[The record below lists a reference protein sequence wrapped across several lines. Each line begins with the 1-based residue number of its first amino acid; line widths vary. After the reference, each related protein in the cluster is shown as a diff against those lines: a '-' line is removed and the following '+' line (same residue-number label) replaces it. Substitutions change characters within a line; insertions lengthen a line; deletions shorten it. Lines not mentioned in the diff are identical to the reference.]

1 MSDINEPPSC
11 ELIFLCDHVTWQL
24 RVRDLEAALALERS
38 GLQEAQS
45 GLELLRSQFREV
57 ERAYSL
63 ERERSSSTER
73 ALQRL
78 QKEYN
83 QCKSDLS
90 VALDTERTMTSDL
103 TARLEEEKKQH
114 ADTHTLLQQAA
125 QRQSDAEDSVRH
137 IKETLQQHTNTD
149 MSPPAKDDGRR
160 SPSAEVLQLLQ
171 TTLAAWRHRQEAA
184 DRQVQDLLRASE
196 RLQEEK
202 QTLCQLTSD
211 QSRQLQESQQAS
223 STLEQEVRRL
233 RQESSDWSTQSRALR
248 AELEKEKE
256 EREKEKE
263 EREKEKEERVAEV
276 QKITGHYETESKA
289 RLSFLYCVYQRLL
302 AGCVLLDQ
310 PQCILGDF
318 TWKELC
324 DVINEQVDQLT
335 SDLRGANAKITHLQ
349 SVCEKKSVCVRELQ
363 RSQECVLSRLEESVR
378 RREEAWSSQ
387 HTHTVTQLQNELQL
401 CRSQCDSLR
410 DHVASLELHS
420 SSLTSD
426 LSRLRSLLSRSR
438 RESAC
443 FLSACAL
450 LAGTLTHTHR
460 RLQTLCRQKTL
471 LCRRLAERE
480 VLEEEVRRLARALGG
495 EEDEEGEEEGRRRRR
510 AVRRWRKSVCVVLA
524 VRRWCALGKQTTV
537 LFRLERG
544 GRGGGGGPAVCVCG
558 ESTATQKSQ
567 DTLSTDKGA
576 DDGDEGRDGVCA
588 RWLRSK
594 SLSSIILSSMADL
607 QGALTHTGSA
617 PLDVM
622 SAARSALSRLLD
634 HLLDQSEA
642 ASSVST
648 CRVDED
654 TLSGRLRLGLS
665 RLTPLQ
671 RDMKALVSTLQQ
683 HFLLFSQRLHS
694 AEVERRSLR
703 LEVANLKR
711 GLRHER
717 EETVP
722 AQQFHSVCA
731 ELRQAL
737 NREQEA
743 QTLIQEQTNQLH
755 TLQLRVN
762 THTAER
768 TNTHHTLKQTAQ
780 SLSEARQ
787 EVSRKER
794 SLRILGKHLSGV
806 QRERKQLEER
816 LQRAEGELRDAARRQ
831 DFLISNMKAAE
842 TSYKEVRESL
852 VQSRRWLSAQP
863 RPLLLPKD
871 HLELSGA
878 ESIMGAPEVAAC
890 QSLLSTFSQLCHT
903 CSSRIDWLE
912 QEVSAHRSHV
922 TALRSELQDACLRDN
937 QALAPS
943 VRCTVSACSCA
954 CFKPGTVQL
963 RSCDRCGHSWVAHA
977 LAKLQFQT
985 QPPSSCGPVEVA
997 LPGLVF
1003 DLSSLVLYGAQAV
1016 PVRLKILLDR
1026 LYSILTPDQVSHI
1039 LHTLGWSLGDYVR
1052 GYMLQHPSGK
1062 VLDRWLMVAPEEELL
1077 ILKQFLRFG
1086 ETRPIVELMTL
1097 QCLTAVNH
1105 LSDPELSPAPKSC
1118 QSNINTFIER
1128 NGGTP
1133 EVFKNTSGDS
1143 RLVAGV
1149 CRFKKNSPVDHSEPV
1164 HHFENFPGGPSLLLP
1179 FHFPS
1184 PALHCLVPPTKEL
1197 VPPSKLTQC
1206 LRKLSGTK
1214 LLERH
1219 RQEGGRRE
1227 QENDRSLQQ
1236 TEFEPGFKIKA
1247 DPDKP
1252 HPPRSAWHQDR
1263 RFHRGRKGRVCCGVC
1278 GKSFYD
1284 KGTLKIHYN
1293 AVHLK
1298 IKHRCTVAGCT
1309 MVFSSLRSRNR
1320 HSANPNPRLH
1330 TGAGRD
1336 AHIQK
1341 NTHTDPHTSLH
1352 SDTLTYKARKDVH
1365 NTHTRMCKEKHIS
1378 DTLWQHDDDDAHM
1391 RTHTVRNRLNVHTSS
1406 KHGCQDNTPPHSDSP
1421 PPSSHPL
1428 PQTLSQNTNQNF
1440 ALNGSTYRSNLVP
1453 PPPPLLPAHSA
1464 PSLGSPPCLVS
1475 LVVPAVE
1482 KTERCR
1488 HLLSLTAPAPLTG
1501 PAPIPMASC
1510 DSCPVSCDCDVTE
1523 GKPEEAIT
1531 SLLTSQ
1537 QRRWE
1542 SGDPMPKK
1550 KPRKSS
1556 MPVKIEREKVEG
1568 GRHEEEEEEEEEC

>member
-1 MSDINEPPSC
+1 MQPEAAERRRQCGRRRRGESGHSRAEPRGNHRRAESSEEEVTRLKEVVATKQQKDKQAGEREGEEDEGRGRDRSRGVGGRRRSRRAASEGGEGGEESGKLRWRVHQLEKERLELTSGHNQELCRLQAELTRLRSSVERGEAQRVELQYQLTVSQRDADRVSELSRDKQALTERAAELQQTVQELQRALDITRQARDEDQHALQQEVEERDRFIQSFSSENQRLHRLLQDQEEALEESERRMAKVQKELEKEAEVNRRQANELKYLTEREERSRREKEVSDQRVKSLESSVEAERAAHLESKFNSEI
-11 ELIFLCDHVTWQL
+11 IQL

-103 TARLEEEKKQH
+103 TARLEEEKRRH

-125 QRQSDAEDSVRH
+125 QRQSDTEDSVRR
-137 IKETLQQHTNTD
+137 IRETLQRHTNTD
-149 MSPPAKDDGRR
+149 MSPPAKDDGWR

-171 TTLAAWRHRQEAA
+171 TTLAACRHRQEAA

-202 QTLCQLTSD
+202 QTLCQLTSE

-233 RQESSDWSTQSRALR
+233 RQESSDWSTQSRALQ
-248 AELEKEKE
+248 AELEKEREERRE

-263 EREKEKEERVAEV
+263 ERKKEKEERVAEV

-335 SDLRGANAKITHLQ
+335 SDLQGANAKITHLQ

-410 DHVASLELHS
+410 DHAASLELHS

-480 VLEEEVRRLARALGG
+480 VLEEEVRRLARALG
-495 EEDEEGEEEGRRRRR
+495 
-510 AVRRWRKSVCVVLA
+510 
-524 VRRWCALGKQTTV
+524 
-537 LFRLERG
+537 
-544 GRGGGGGPAVCVCG
+544 
-558 ESTATQKSQ
+558 
-567 DTLSTDKGA
+567 DKGA

-607 QGALTHTGSA
+607 QGALTHTGST

-642 ASSVST
+642 ASSVSP

-722 AQQFHSVCA
+722 AQRFHSVCA

-743 QTLIQEQTNQLH
+743 QTLIQEQTSQLH

-762 THTAER
+762 THTAEQ

-816 LQRAEGELRDAARRQ
+816 LHRAEGELRDAARRQ

-852 VQSRRWLSAQP
+852 VQSHRSLSAQP
-863 RPLLLPKD
+863 RPLLLARE

-937 QALAPS
+937 QDLAPVADIPES
-943 VRCTVSACSCA
+943 CPSADVET
-954 CFKPGTVQL
+954 P
-963 RSCDRCGHSWVAHA
+963 
-977 LAKLQFQT
+977 
-985 QPPSSCGPVEVA
+985 QP
-997 LPGLVF
+997 
-1003 DLSSLVLYGAQAV
+1003 
-1016 PVRLKILLDR
+1016 
-1026 LYSILTPDQVSHI
+1026 
-1039 LHTLGWSLGDYVR
+1039 
-1052 GYMLQHPSGK
+1052 
-1062 VLDRWLMVAPEEELL
+1062 
-1077 ILKQFLRFG
+1077 
-1086 ETRPIVELMTL
+1086 
-1097 QCLTAVNH
+1097 
-1105 LSDPELSPAPKSC
+1105 
-1118 QSNINTFIER
+1118 
-1128 NGGTP
+1128 
-1133 EVFKNTSGDS
+1133 
-1143 RLVAGV
+1143 
-1149 CRFKKNSPVDHSEPV
+1149 
-1164 HHFENFPGGPSLLLP
+1164 
-1179 FHFPS
+1179 
-1184 PALHCLVPPTKEL
+1184 
-1197 VPPSKLTQC
+1197 VPPSD
-1206 LRKLSGTK
+1206 LSKQPSVSLSTAPSKTDPAPSPPLCRPLKGPKTK
-1214 LLERH
+1214 EKKGVKMNR
-1219 RQEGGRRE
+1219 GGRR
-1227 QENDRSLQQ
+1227 Q
-1236 TEFEPGFKIKA
+1236 TEGPG
-1247 DPDKP
+1247 
-1252 HPPRSAWHQDR
+1252 
-1263 RFHRGRKGRVCCGVC
+1263 
-1278 GKSFYD
+1278 
-1284 KGTLKIHYN
+1284 
-1293 AVHLK
+1293 
-1298 IKHRCTVAGCT
+1298 
-1309 MVFSSLRSRNR
+1309 M
-1320 HSANPNPRLH
+1320 
-1330 TGAGRD
+1330 
-1336 AHIQK
+1336 
-1341 NTHTDPHTSLH
+1341 
-1352 SDTLTYKARKDVH
+1352 
-1365 NTHTRMCKEKHIS
+1365 
-1378 DTLWQHDDDDAHM
+1378 
-1391 RTHTVRNRLNVHTSS
+1391 
-1406 KHGCQDNTPPHSDSP
+1406 
-1421 PPSSHPL
+1421 
-1428 PQTLSQNTNQNF
+1428 
-1440 ALNGSTYRSNLVP
+1440 
-1453 PPPPLLPAHSA
+1453 
-1464 PSLGSPPCLVS
+1464 
-1475 LVVPAVE
+1475 
-1482 KTERCR
+1482 
-1488 HLLSLTAPAPLTG
+1488 
-1501 PAPIPMASC
+1501 
-1510 DSCPVSCDCDVTE
+1510 
-1523 GKPEEAIT
+1523 
-1531 SLLTSQ
+1531 
-1537 QRRWE
+1537 
-1542 SGDPMPKK
+1542 
-1550 KPRKSS
+1550 
-1556 MPVKIEREKVEG
+1556 
-1568 GRHEEEEEEEEEC
+1568 